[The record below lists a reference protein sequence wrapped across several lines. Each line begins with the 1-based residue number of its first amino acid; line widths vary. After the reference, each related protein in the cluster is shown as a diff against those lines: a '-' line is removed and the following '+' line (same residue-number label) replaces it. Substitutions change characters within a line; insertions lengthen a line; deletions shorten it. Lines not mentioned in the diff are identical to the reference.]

1 MHILGRGF
9 IASNFACLSE
19 LHARTV
25 LFAAGVSNSRCLDEA
40 EFYRELGML
49 NDAIRHC
56 QMHDLKLVYFSSS
69 GLVYGGYPHGTQ
81 EDGPSVPDTAYGK
94 HKLAMERAIQASD
107 VDYLILRLANVV
119 GPDQKRHQLVPALYA
134 QMQRGFVVIWKGAHR
149 DIIDIADVVRITEQ
163 LLTQDV
169 SRKVFNVA
177 SGISVPVE
185 DIVAQLE
192 ASIGSPVTKQYIDCP
207 DSYRVC
213 IDKLKKTLGADRMN
227 AFRFDTDYYKRV
239 ISKYY

>member
-40 EFYRELGML
+40 EFHREIVML
-49 NDAIRHC
+49 DDAIRHC
-56 QMHDLKLVYFSSS
+56 RVNDLKLVYFSSS
-69 GLVYGGYPHGTQ
+69 GLVYGGYPGYTQ
-81 EDGPSVPDTAYGK
+81 EDGPSVPNTAYGK
-94 HKLAMERAIQASD
+94 HKLAMERAIQASG

-119 GPDQKRHQLVPALYA
+119 GPDQKGHQLVPALYA
-134 QMQRGFVVIWKGAHR
+134 QMQRGVVVVWKGAHR
-149 DIIDIADVVRITEQ
+149 DIIDIADVVRITER
-163 LLTQDV
+163 LLAQDV
-169 SRKVFNVA
+169 SRQVLNVA
-177 SGISVPVE
+177 SGVSVPVE
-185 DIVAQLE
+185 DIVAHLE

-207 DSYRVC
+207 DSYAVC
-213 IDKLKKTLGADRMN
+213 IDKLKKTLGAANMDV
-227 AFRFDTDYYKRV
+227 FGFDTGYYKRV